1 MAGVASIAPRLVRP
15 AKAAAKDFILIG
27 RPETK
32 TGPVA
37 GFGEP
42 SPWADDR
49 VLDLFNKKEGGIFI
63 EEAGK
68 KVPVKFIMVDCE
80 SSGTKAAEIASR
92 LILNDKVDLMM
103 PFQFS
108 EAISSICERNQT
120 PCLVVEHPYEAWMAG
135 GPYKWCYHAGIS
147 FKAATQSFMNVWEE
161 KIDQTN
167 KTFGIMCPNDADG
180 IAMSKKQTE
189 MFQAKGWKAIDPGRY
204 PSGLQDWTSVIK
216 RLKEGG
222 VEILT
227 GSMAP
232 PDFSSAF
239 RQMHQQGFVPKIASV
254 GRAALF
260 PSGVNAIGGDLPQG
274 LVVDI
279 HWSPEYPF
287 KSALT
292 GETGQQVV
300 GAWDKE
306 VKKQWTQVI
315 GFKYAG
321 MELAIDIFKRARSVD
336 KNKVLDAIAKTDVE
350 TLIGRVKF
358 DPKLTSLPH
367 PPCDRP
373 MGERENLALGT
384 GHHQQQRLPG
394 DTGHRQ
400 DDLPAPWLQEIAEG
414 SERLGNGLNGTM
426 KLMADEDLWS
436 NAQKPMPEVLFCLNH
451 TSSHP

>member
-1 MAGVASIAPRLVRP
+1 MNMDQESKKKMTRRDFMKKVGQGAAVAGMASIAPRMVRP
-15 AKAAAKDFILIG
+15 AKAATRDFILIG
-27 RPETK
+27 RPETA
-32 TGPVA
+32 TGPAA

-42 SPWADDR
+42 SPWADNR
-49 VLDLFNKKEGGIFI
+49 VLDLFHKKEGGIFI
-63 EEAGK
+63 EEYGK
-68 KVPVKFIMVDCE
+68 KVPVKFVMVDCE

-92 LILNDKVDLMM
+92 LILHDKVDLMM

-189 MFQAKGWKAIDPGRY
+189 MFQVKGWKAVDPGRY

-216 RLKEGG
+216 RLKEGE

-239 RQMHQQGFVPKIASV
+239 RQMHQQGVVPKIASV

-279 HWSPEYPF
+279 HWSPQYPF

-292 GETGQQVV
+292 GETGQQAVD
-300 GAWDKE
+300 AWDKE

-358 DPKLTSLPH
+358 NPQLHHYHTPLV
-367 PPCDRP
+367 
-373 MGERENLALGT
+373 T
-384 GHHQQQRLPG
+384 GQWVKGKNWPWEPVIINNKDFPAIPVTAKMIFPLPG
-394 DTGHRQ
+394 Y
-400 DDLPAPWLQEIAEG
+400 
-414 SERLGNGLNGTM
+414 
-426 KLMADEDLWS
+426 K
-436 NAQKPMPEVLFCLNH
+436 K
-451 TSSHP
+451 